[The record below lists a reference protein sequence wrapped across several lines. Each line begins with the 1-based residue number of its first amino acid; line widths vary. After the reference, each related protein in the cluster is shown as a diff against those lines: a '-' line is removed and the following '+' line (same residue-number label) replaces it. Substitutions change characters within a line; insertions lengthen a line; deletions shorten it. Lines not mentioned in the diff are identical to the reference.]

1 VLYATGSFLLVLLLS
16 MAFSLVGVAVILRL
30 ESTARMLIPHWEE
43 ALPPAAR
50 SMTMRP
56 SRS

>member
-1 VLYATGSFLLVLLLS
+1 
-16 MAFSLVGVAVILRL
+16 MAFSLVGVGVILRL
-30 ESTARMLIPHWEE
+30 ESTARVLIPHWEE

-50 SMTMRP
+50 SMAMRP